1 MRKPH
6 GAAFSLLCLLL
17 VLLTEPGLAGQTY
30 NQWESTIMRRCL
42 PQHQRPS
49 REDFAKCPSEL
60 ISTALSEGRITQ
72 KQIDECYARLR
83 GNRFRGS
90 EEQAMWS
97 GGCNLK
103 QVVANSFASPM
114 TANAPSPIRSTQQ
127 SSPPVGDYSG
137 IDPARARSKSTR
149 IEGTPF
155 RTAKPG
161 EPFSEWATY
170 AYSACA
176 NLPADRQGGGD
187 RDYCP
192 KTVVATALQLGLI
205 SDVAITDCR
214 SAPQRPQQSEAL
226 SLYNCLERRSFNEM
240 SKSSSTVV
248 SGPTSEKT
256 STLNT
261 KGLMKPTLV
270 AAIHAADWAG
280 VPPSDHLDWVYF
292 LTTFQQ
298 ISERCPNIVSKTSV
312 LELEI
317 SIANKNIESVKRA
330 TSGQGSSQDIALA
343 AWAAAKVLSHEDC
356 NQHIDYEY
364 ESCQARNEERE
375 KPLES
380 PEAERDVKVLLDRY
394 GCGQEINTY
403 ASNFKKSQSL
413 KYQQLGARHYID
425 NLSNAG
431 DVAKYRRIF
440 ENCAHQAGDGAA
452 YAWCGCYVKG
462 LSLVRGG
469 YANPPEAVAAASR
482 SAFFKGI
489 GYLPSDSHECLSS
502 GEVMINSWRS
512 AHTPFTTAC
521 LLSSTS
527 ATGST
532 TPGLMACEYKTAWGQ
547 ILVRDKNCE
556 SSISSKTWGD
566 IPINCR

>member
-1 MRKPH
+1 M
-6 GAAFSLLCLLL
+6 
-17 VLLTEPGLAGQTY
+17 T
-30 NQWESTIMRRCL
+30 RCL
-42 PQHQRPS
+42 PQHRPT

-72 KQIDECYARLR
+72 KQIDECYAKLWGTRYR
-83 GNRFRGS
+83 GG
-90 EEQAMWS
+90 EKQAMWS
-97 GGCNLK
+97 GVCNLK
-103 QVVANSFASPM
+103 RFVSDSFASA
-114 TANAPSPIRSTQQ
+114 TTTKGASTVGGTQH

-161 EPFSEWATY
+161 ESFSEWATY

-205 SDVAITDCR
+205 SDAAITDCR
-214 SAPQRPQQSEAL
+214 SASQRPQQSEAL
-226 SLYNCLERRSFNEM
+226 SIYNCLERRSFNEM
-240 SKSSSTVV
+240 SESSSIVV

-261 KGLMKPTLV
+261 TGLAKPTLV
-270 AAIHAADWAG
+270 SAIHAADWAG

-292 LTTFQQ
+292 LTTFRQ
-298 ISERCPNIVSKTSV
+298 IFERCPNIVSKTSV
-312 LELEI
+312 FEAEI
-317 SIANKNIESVKRA
+317 SITNRNIESIKRA
-330 TSGQGSSQDIALA
+330 RSGQGSSQDIALA
-343 AWAAAKVLSHEDC
+343 AWVVAKGLSYEDC
-356 NQHIDYEY
+356 NRHIGYEY
-364 ESCQARNEERE
+364 ESCQARNEERD

-380 PEAERDVKVLLDRY
+380 PEAKRDVKVLLDRY
-394 GCGQEINTY
+394 GCGQEISSY
-403 ASNFKKSQSL
+403 ASNFRKSQSL

-425 NLSNAG
+425 NMKDARE
-431 DVAKYRRIF
+431 VAKYRRIF

-452 YAWCGCYVKG
+452 HAWCGCYVKG

-469 YANPPEAVAAASR
+469 YANPPEAVTAASH

-489 GYLPSDSHECLSS
+489 GYLPSDARECVSS
-502 GEVMINSWRS
+502 GEVMINTWRS
-512 AHTPFTTAC
+512 SHTPFTTAC
-521 LLSSTS
+521 LVSSTP
-527 ATGST
+527 ATGSA
-532 TPGLMACEYKTAWGQ
+532 TPGLMACEYKTAWGK
-547 ILVRDKNCE
+547 IIVRDRNCE
-556 SSISSKTWGD
+556 NSISSKTWGD
-566 IPINCR
+566 IPIVCR